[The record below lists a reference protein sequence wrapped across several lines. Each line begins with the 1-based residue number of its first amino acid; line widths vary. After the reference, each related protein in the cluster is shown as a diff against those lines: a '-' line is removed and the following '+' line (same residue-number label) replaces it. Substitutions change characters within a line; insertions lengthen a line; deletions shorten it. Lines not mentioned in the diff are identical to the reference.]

1 VPRPRSLTSDRIA
14 DAALAVVDR
23 AGLHGLSM
31 RAVAA
36 ELGTGTMSLYR
47 YVEGRQHLEDL
58 IVEHTLGAI
67 DVTVPAGIAW
77 ADRVRL
83 LCERART
90 TVGARPDLV
99 ALVLMRRHAV
109 PASRRWGEAVLAAL
123 ADGGLAGEERA
134 IALRTLMAYVLGAV
148 QVEHFGPLAGPGTLA
163 LADDPATYPLLAE
176 AATSARPVPP
186 AEEFARGLDTLLRG
200 LTRP

>member
-1 VPRPRSLTSDRIA
+1 MRS
-14 DAALAVVDR
+14 
-23 AGLHGLSM
+23 
-31 RAVAA
+31 VAA

-58 IVEHTLGAI
+58 IVERTLGAV
-67 DVTVPAGIAW
+67 DVSVPEGMAW
-77 ADRVRL
+77 ADRLRL

-90 TVGARPDLV
+90 TVAARPDLV

-148 QVEHFGPLAGPGTLA
+148 QVEHFGALAGPGTLA

-176 AATSARPVPP
+176 AATSARHVPP
-186 AEEFARGLDTLLRG
+186 ADEFARGLDTLLRG
-200 LTRP
+200 LTGR